1 MDSAAPAKS
10 EKSIT
15 ATLFIILLGMFTLAN
30 MSADMYVPALPA
42 IAKTFAAKA
51 STIQYTL
58 ATFMFGFGISHL
70 FYGPISDRIGRRNPV
85 LFGISITIVGGLI
98 CVSAPTP
105 AMLIVGR
112 FVQGIGVG
120 ACNAVGRSI
129 IRDVLSG
136 SHLAKIGSYLGMAHA
151 IFLAFAP
158 TLGGYIQ
165 NYLGWR
171 AIFIVLTLYA
181 TVVWMLVF
189 KKMPETNQHI
199 NPSATQLGV
208 IAKNFFT
215 LMCSNTF
222 VGYTLCSALSYAGI
236 IAYLTSAPFL
246 LQNIVGLTPVQFGWL
261 SLALG
266 GAIFLSAI
274 INGRYVVQEG
284 IEKMIFFGVIL
295 MLVSGLSMMIFAWF
309 GYINTWVIVLPVILY
324 CMGAGL
330 SFANAFAG
338 ASHDFPKMAGTV
350 GALFGCIQIICASI
364 SSSIVALLH
373 ERNQML
379 LALILTTIGVLVFF
393 CLRLAKQGH
402 VVTV

>member
-1 MDSAAPAKS
+1 MSSTAPEKV

-15 ATLFIILLGMFTLAN
+15 ATLFIILLGMFTLSN
-30 MSADMYVPALPA
+30 TSADMYVPALPA
-42 IAKTFAAKA
+42 IAKAFATKA

-58 ATFMFGFGISHL
+58 AIFMFGFGISHL
-70 FYGPISDRIGRRNPV
+70 FYGPISDRVGRRKPV
-85 LFGISITIVGGLI
+85 LFGISITIIGSLM
-98 CVSAPTP
+98 CVCAPTT
-105 AMLIVGR
+105 AILILGR

-120 ACNAVGRSI
+120 ACNSVGRSI
-129 IRDVLSG
+129 IRDILSG
-136 SHLAKIGSYLGMAHA
+136 PHLAKIGSYLGMAHA

-171 AIFIVLTLYA
+171 AIFITLTLYA

-189 KKMPETNQHI
+189 KKLPETNQHT
-199 NPSATQLGV
+199 NPSATQLRV

-215 LMCSNTF
+215 LMYSNTF

-236 IAYLTSAPFL
+236 ITYLTSAPFL

-261 SLALG
+261 SFALG

-274 INGRYVVQEG
+274 INGRYVVQKG
-284 IEKMIFFGVIL
+284 IEKMIFFGVTL
-295 MLVSGLSMMIFAWF
+295 MLISGLSMMIFAAC

-324 CMGAGL
+324 CIGAGL
-330 SFANAFAG
+330 NFANAFAG

-350 GALFGCIQIICASI
+350 GALFGCIQILCASL

-379 LALILTTIGVLVFF
+379 LALMLTMMGILVFF
-393 CLRLAKQGH
+393 SLRLASKAH
-402 VVTV
+402 TTKI